1 MLRKY
6 KLILL
11 FIPWILLLV
20 TLLLWSLG
28 INLPKFKEDWLEVR
42 NTTVI
47 IERIE
52 ELGKLELVKY
62 NFKEIYDYQ
71 ALSEGKLKTSTT
83 LRVYDYN
90 PDLKVALIASGEA
103 VGCIDLRNLDTD
115 AIRLS
120 KDTLYFHIPKP
131 ELCYYKLDMEKTR
144 IYDFERSG
152 FWSHIFTDD
161 DEVTRIVEHA
171 YKDAEEQIK
180 ISALKSGILDQT
192 AINAEKVLKPIL
204 EKISGKQ
211 VVFTRYL
218 EEVELEP
225 LR

>member
-1 MLRKY
+1 MLKRY
-6 KLILL
+6 KLTLVL
-11 FIPWILLLV
+11 IPWILLLV

-28 INLPKFKEDWLEVR
+28 VNLPTFNEDWQEVR

-71 ALSEGKLKTSTT
+71 ALSDGKLKTSTT
-83 LRVYDYN
+83 LRVYDYS

-103 VGCIDLRNLDTD
+103 VGCIDLRSLDMET
-115 AIRLS
+115 IKISR
-120 KDTLYFHIPKP
+120 DTLYFRIPEP
-131 ELCYYKLDMEKTR
+131 ELCYYKLDMGKTR

-152 FWSHIFTDD
+152 FWSHIFSDD
-161 DEVTRIVEHA
+161 DEVTRIIENA

-180 ISALKSGILDQT
+180 ISAIESGILDQT
-192 AINAEKVLKPIL
+192 TINAEKVLKPIL

-211 VVFTRYL
+211 VVFTHYP
-218 EEVELEP
+218 EEVKLEP
-225 LR
+225 IR

>member
-1 MLRKY
+1 MLRKF
-6 KLILL
+6 KLALL
-11 FIPWILLLV
+11 IIPWILLLV

-28 INLPKFKEDWLEVR
+28 VNLPTFKEELLEVR
-42 NTTVI
+42 STTVI

-71 ALSEGKLKTSTT
+71 ALSEGKIKTNTA

-90 PDLKVALIASGEA
+90 PDLKIALIASGEA
-103 VGCIDLRNLDTD
+103 VGCIDLRDLDME
-115 AIRLS
+115 AVHLS

-131 ELCYYKLDMEKTR
+131 ELCYYKLDMDKTR

-152 FWSHIFTDD
+152 FWSHIFSDD
-161 DEVTRIVEHA
+161 DEVTRIVQNA

-180 ISALKSGILDQT
+180 ISALESGILDQT
-192 AINAEKVLKPIL
+192 TVNAEKVLRPII
-204 EKISGKQ
+204 EKISGKE
-211 VVFTRYL
+211 VVFMPYL
-218 EEVELEP
+218 EEVKLDL

>member
-6 KLILL
+6 KLVLL
-11 FIPWILLLV
+11 FIPWIILLV

-28 INLPKFKEDWLEVR
+28 VKLPTFNEDWLEVR

-71 ALSEGKLKTSTT
+71 ALSEGKIKTSTT

-90 PDLKVALIASGEA
+90 PDLKIALIASGEA

-120 KDTLYFHIPKP
+120 KDTLYFQIPTP

-152 FWSHIFTDD
+152 FWSHIFSDD

-180 ISALKSGILDQT
+180 ISALESGILDQT
-192 AINAEKVLKPIL
+192 TLNAEKVLKPLL

-211 VVFTRYL
+211 VVFTQYP
-218 EEVELEP
+218 EEVEFEP
-225 LR
+225 LY